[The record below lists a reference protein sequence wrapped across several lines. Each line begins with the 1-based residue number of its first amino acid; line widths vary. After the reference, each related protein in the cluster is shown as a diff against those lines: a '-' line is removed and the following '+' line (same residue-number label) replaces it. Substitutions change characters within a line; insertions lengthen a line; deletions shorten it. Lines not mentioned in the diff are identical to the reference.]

1 VSPTAPRLLRWI
13 LLLTLVSGL
22 AGFAGG
28 LLASRLWEGPP
39 EPSGAFAHFR
49 SAFAR
54 EFDLGPDRR
63 RALASV
69 LDAYQ
74 AHLEQLQARGL
85 AALEPELTRLH
96 QQLGELLRNKVLPE
110 ASRDRYD
117 SLCQSL
123 PFPTP
128 SG

>member
-1 VSPTAPRLLRWI
+1 
-13 LLLTLVSGL
+13 LTLVSGL

-28 LLASRLWEGPP
+28 LLAARVWAGPG

-85 AALEPELTRLH
+85 AALEPELARLQ
-96 QQLGELLRNKVLPE
+96 QQLSELLRNKVLPE
-110 ASRDRYD
+110 ASRERYD
-117 SLCQSL
+117 GLCQSRRFAL
-123 PFPTP
+123 P